1 MAASGSLCMQRIV
14 LALLC
19 AAPLLLSGCGRVPK
33 ATKTRDSGQSGLMD
47 ESYAG
52 QNKCNPKRAN
62 SPFIIEWD
70 GTDMSSFESYAASD
84 IVFVNYVGCEMT
96 VLDACRND
104 SIRGEQG
111 AYKPIEWTSG
121 QLERFDIKNT
131 GELYAK
137 LPLGSATLG
146 GRVAGGEHFLMEYYV
161 AGTRT
166 ATRDAVY
173 RDDIAKNPA
182 CKDATHFVYAYNLGA
197 FALGTT
203 KNFSAEA
210 GGSAFG
216 FGVGGKTTSDSQ
228 VDKKGGDLGVCK
240 SDSATEVA
248 GCKAPIRLNLREI
261 YDGQNPDVSAR
272 SAPDTDA
279 SLNAAG
285 MLAAKQELGERAA
298 ALLDAALEKQAS
310 GDGKGCLTELDKMD
324 KADPKRKSTEPSSHF
339 SWTRA
344 TCLMIAGK
352 CDPGRGLLR
361 KYIERHSPKQAP
373 EDTDNQVSYTAQQY
387 CQGGLGPRDALLKAI
402 AALEAG
408 TVKKQSVQYCA
419 DNYAL
424 VKKHRGAVK
433 PKDEDDAIINGL
445 PDTLY
450 ARAPVCFSKAGDC
463 KKAWEV
469 YVENAPADQKKEKDR
484 AQREFLMRNSFEAY
498 NASCKSS
505 SGPARNPAEQIGPL
519 ITGATDKA
527 TAGDGKGCLADL
539 DALKAIDAKTE
550 ATLSYTRGQCEMLAG
565 KCQAGKTRITNF
577 LKVEKKETAAKAAEG
592 ADQAASLYCKGGDM
606 SDRDKLLG
614 AITALGQAM
623 AVEKPAVAACKG
635 PIETIKALAPKVK
648 PRDANDT
655 QVTTA
660 GQLLG
665 TYGPRCLAA
674 AGDCAGARKLLNEAY
689 SDANSQR
696 RRCSRC
702 WAAVLEDGAVLGG
715 DELDLA
721 AQVGQ
726 QLGVAE
732 VADRGAGELDEG
744 AARPRG
750 GGRTGSRGPRRCRS
764 CRSRGGRPRGRPRG
778 PGGRGPRRCGA
789 AARRRGGR

>member
-19 AAPLLLSGCGRVPK
+19 TAPLLLPGCGRVPK

-62 SPFIIEWD
+62 TPFIIEWD
-70 GTDMSSFESYAASD
+70 GTDMSSFESYANSD

-111 AYKPIEWTSG
+111 AYKPIEWTAG
-121 QLERFDIKNT
+121 GLEKFDIKNT

-146 GRVAGGEHFLMEYYV
+146 GRVAGGEHFVMEYYV

-240 SDSATEVA
+240 ADSATEVA

-261 YDGQNPDVSAR
+261 YDGKNPDVEAR

-285 MLAAKQELGERAA
+285 MLAAKQELGEKAI
-298 ALLDAALEKQAS
+298 ALLESALAKQAVD
-310 GDGKGCLTELDKMD
+310 DGKGCLADLDKMD
-324 KADPKRKSTEPSSHF
+324 RADPKHKSTDENSHF

-352 CDPGRGLLR
+352 CDPGRVLLR
-361 KYIERHSPKQAP
+361 KYIEKHQPKKTPAEVDKDVSWVAQA
-373 EDTDNQVSYTAQQY
+373 N
-387 CQGGLGPRDALLKAI
+387 CQGGLGPRETLLKAHAMI
-402 AALEAG
+402 EAG
-408 TVKKQSVQYCA
+408 ATKKQTLQYCA
-419 DNYAL
+419 DNYAT
-424 VKKHRGAVK
+424 VKKLRGSVK
-433 PKDEDDAIINGL
+433 PRDEDDVEITAIADSL
-445 PDTLY
+445 F
-450 ARAPVCFSKAGDC
+450 ARYPQCFAKAGDC

-469 YVENAPADQKKEKDR
+469 YLENAPAEQKKEKDR
-484 AQREFLMRNSFEAY
+484 ATREFTMRSTFESY
-498 NASCKSS
+498 NPGCKSS
-505 SGPARNPAEQIGPL
+505 APLKNPGDQIREL

-527 TAGDGKGCLADL
+527 AAGDGKGCLADL
-539 DALKAIDAKTE
+539 DALKAVDAKTE
-550 ATLSYTRGQCEMLAG
+550 ATLNYTRGQCEMLSG
-565 KCQAGKTRITNF
+565 KCQAGKQRLVAF
-577 LKVEKKETAAKAAEG
+577 FKVEKKETAARAQENADAA
-592 ADQAASLYCKGGDM
+592 ATQFCKGVDM
-606 SDRDKLLG
+606 SDRDKLIA
-614 AITALGQAM
+614 AITALGQAS
-623 AVEKPAVAACKG
+623 AADKPTVAACKG
-635 PIETIKALAPKVK
+635 PIETIKSLVGKVK
-648 PRDANDT
+648 PRDSSDT
-655 QVTTA
+655 QVSTA
-660 GQLLG
+660 GQLVG
-665 TYGPRCLAA
+665 SYGPRCLGA
-674 AGDCAGARKLLNEAY
+674 AGDCTGARKLFDSSY
-689 SDANSQR
+689 SDEQMKS
-696 RRCSRC
+696 
-702 WAAVLEDGAVLGG
+702 
-715 DELDLA
+715 LDA
-721 AQVGQ
+721 KTK
-726 QLGVAE
+726 AE
-732 VADRGAGELDEG
+732 YLNRVFDSFVPKC
-744 AARPRG
+744 ARK
-750 GGRTGSRGPRRCRS
+750 
-764 CRSRGGRPRGRPRG
+764 
-778 PGGRGPRRCGA
+778 
-789 AARRRGGR
+789 